1 MAASTRAGSK
11 RSYQLGIYRAG
22 SRDVRH
28 DRAIGHPRLEVLER
42 RSDRSAVQ
50 QRFKPRACLRIRT
63 WRRCK
68 DRPPSPSLDRN
79 SRKTRHDK
87 LRGCVQTMSSIAAGL
102 IFASLRLLRKRPV
115 VGPNA
120 FEVPMPLSNMMSLLP
135 VFRSKTFCSRTRLSV
150 GRKLLASAL
159 ASSSLV
165 GPFSVADGS
174 PNGSGPS
181 ETTVA

>member
-42 RSDRSAVQ
+42 RSDRGAVQ

-87 LRGCVQTMSSIAAGL
+87 LRGCSRMPTTLVRPVGYCIRCTPSIARAIVHPRGQHDHL
-102 IFASLRLLRKRPV
+102 PNFSWLLMAWRHKSIMTGHWNLKAPDSRAAEMLR
-115 VGPNA
+115 GA
-120 FEVPMPLSNMMSLLP
+120 
-135 VFRSKTFCSRTRLSV
+135 
-150 GRKLLASAL
+150 
-159 ASSSLV
+159 
-165 GPFSVADGS
+165 
-174 PNGSGPS
+174 
-181 ETTVA
+181 ET